1 MPIVMNPT
9 ETKSTTNL
17 VPRTKTLI
25 VGQARITA
33 CQLIA
38 EFKEPLEV
46 IRLLNDKYDLNIS
59 EDTVAKFTEKHE
71 KEIGKLRAQY
81 LSEVSRVPIANEVV
95 RLERTEDLYK
105 QSQKLEDS
113 STKILRSLD
122 CLRTARE
129 ETKGV
134 GGQGLNVQFNQFNEL
149 SDEEIV
155 DKKAGLEKKIMDLMK
170 KGDKYVQG

>member
-1 MPIVMNPT
+1 MNPI
-9 ETKSTTNL
+9 ETKSTINL
-17 VPRTKTLI
+17 IPRTKTLI
-25 VGQARITA
+25 VGQARVTA

-46 IRLLNDKYDLNIS
+46 IRALNDRYDLNIS
-59 EDTVAKFTEKHE
+59 EETIKNFTEKHE
-71 KEIGKLRAQY
+71 KEIGRLRAAY
-81 LSEVSRVPIANEVV
+81 LSEVSTVPIANEKI

-134 GGQGLNVQFNQFNEL
+134 GSQGLNVQFNQFNEL
-149 SDEEIV
+149 TDEEIV
-155 DKKAGLEKKIMDLMK
+155 DKKAVIEKKIMDLMK
-170 KGDKYVQG
+170 KGKDSYA